1 MKGVLVLPAFNET
14 ESIYN
19 LLHELDLHLP
29 FNWHL
34 IVVDDSPS
42 DRTEAYVKKAF
53 SELKREQSTL
63 HLLSNL
69 QKSGRGAAVQ
79 QAFSFAIAN
88 IDFEFIIEMDSDG
101 SHTFE
106 SVLGLLDAPIDQE
119 FVIGSR
125 YLQDSEITGWPLSR
139 RVFSRATNFLLKKIF
154 GIGISDWTNGLRRYS
169 AKAIEIQHNYKFKNN
184 GFICLSEQI
193 LLLRN
198 HGISSFEVPISF
210 VDRTHGASTVTHM
223 EIFKSLNGIFGLY
236 KEWNWHKQK
245 DL

>member
-1 MKGVLVLPAFNET
+1 MKGALVLPAFNET

-19 LLHELDLHLP
+19 LLHELDLHVPL
-29 FNWHL
+29 NWH
-34 IVVDDSPS
+34 IIIIDDSPS
-42 DRTEAYVKKAF
+42 DRTEKYVKMAF

-63 HLLSNL
+63 HLLSNS

-106 SVLGLLDAPIDQE
+106 SVLGLLDAPIDQDL
-119 FVIGSR
+119 VIGSR

-139 RVFSRATNFLLKKIF
+139 RVFSRGTNFLLKKIF

-169 AKAIEIQHNYKFKNN
+169 AKAIEIQHNHKFQNN

-193 LLLRN
+193 LLLCN

-223 EIFKSLNGIFGLY
+223 EILKSLNGIFGLY
-236 KEWNWHKQK
+236 KEWKWHHHKE
-245 DL
+245 